1 MLSVRTVYVLSSPQL
16 SVDIESFR
24 KIADAFLVEPV
35 CIAENKGLLRC
46 YVYRLELSVR
56 YLLRGDDL
64 VAGDERL
71 LGATNFPHR
80 AVKVEFV
87 KPEWIWSYVEA
98 GIRQRYSHVT
108 HVPETAVALLVW
120 AKLYHKKGDENDFFS
135 TQKVF
140 LIVNNELARN

>member
-1 MLSVRTVYVLSSPQL
+1 V
-16 SVDIESFR
+16 
-24 KIADAFLVEPV
+24 
-35 CIAENKGLLRC
+35 ENKGLLRC
-46 YVYRLELSVR
+46 YVHRLELSVR

-64 VAGDERL
+64 VVGDERL
-71 LGATNFPHR
+71 LGAMNFPHR

-120 AKLYHKKGDENDFFS
+120 AKLHHKKGDENDFFS

-140 LIVNNELARN
+140 QIVNNELARN